1 MAQNLGPVMN
11 AVNWALTALSGT
23 FLALRVYC
31 KFSRHRGLWWDDHV
45 LIFAWITLIIA
56 VSFISDSIALGFAN
70 PAGPANPH
78 AALRLQINGG
88 VQNVFFA
95 LATVMSKTSF
105 GITLLRVT
113 EGRSRILVMVLTV
126 TMNIFVFLYIIFTF
140 FKCQPAIYS
149 WIKGPGCWS
158 TEKYVHYGIFAGAYS
173 AFVDFSFAI
182 IPWFLIM
189 HLQMRWKE
197 RLGVA
202 IAMSCGVIAGLTAIM
217 RCVYLPKLTVG
228 TFSTQGTTLVLW
240 YTAESATTIIAASIP
255 VLRALIKEIHTSADR
270 YFRSGKSGL
279 KSSSK
284 SEARKSEA
292 RRSEARRTLPRGV
305 HGSHIV
311 TTVVCSRRDPSDSH
325 GDAGSDVSILEAAP
339 EPGKIT
345 QTQEI
350 RLSYHDR
357 SSDNDTMGYEMECVG
372 SSSGSKD

>member
-1 MAQNLGPVMN
+1 MAQNLGPLMN
-11 AVNWALTALSGT
+11 IVNWALVALSGT

-45 LIFAWITLIIA
+45 LIFAWTTLIVA
-56 VSFISDSIALGFAN
+56 VGFISNSIALGFASS
-70 PAGPANPH
+70 AGPTSPQ

-88 VQNVFFA
+88 VQNVFYG
-95 LATVMSKTSF
+95 LATVTSKTSF

-140 FKCQPAIYS
+140 FKCQPEIYS

-158 TEKYVHYGIFAGAYS
+158 TEKYVRYGIFAGAYS

-202 IAMSCGVIAGLTAIM
+202 VAMSCGVIAGITAIM
-217 RCVYLPKLTVG
+217 RCVYLPKLTIG

-270 YFRSGKSGL
+270 YFRSTGKSGT
-279 KSSSK
+279 KSGSK

-292 RRSEARRTLPRGV
+292 RKTLPKGL
-305 HGSHIV
+305 HGGHIV
-311 TTVVCSRRDPSDSH
+311 TTVICSRRDPNNVR
-325 GDAGSDVSILEAAP
+325 GDASSDASILEAAP
-339 EPGKIT
+339 EPGTIT
-345 QTQEI
+345 QTQEV

-357 SSDNDTMGYEMECVG
+357 SDNESVGYEMGYVG
-372 SSSGSKD
+372 RSSGSKD